1 MSSWTYRSIMFADF
15 FSFYSFHSFEHIIVL
30 MWSYESSL
38 LLYALTVCTL
48 SSFTYFFSSSFSLL
62 HTNIFFSCILSFM
75 SGKTRF
81 AWINKLS
88 ATFNT
93 KINSDFICLSL
104 ENYFLSDFI
113 HTMYNRLAIKSEK
126 ILMFM
131 QSIKKFLSFCYTQK
145 YIVRGKKILIIK
157 YFPLSFLINTTQ
169 LFIYTI
175 FLHLTNLNSIR

>member
-1 MSSWTYRSIMFADF
+1 MYIVFIHFIFLVVPSL
-15 FSFYSFHSFEHIIVL
+15 FYTQI
-30 MWSYESSL
+30 
-38 LLYALTVCTL
+38 
-48 SSFTYFFSSSFSLL
+48 YFFLTL
-62 HTNIFFSCILSFM
+62 VFFLSFM

-104 ENYFLSDFI
+104 ENYFLLDFI

-131 QSIKKFLSFCYTQK
+131 QSIEKFLSFCYTQK
-145 YIVRGKKILIIK
+145 KILKLKVKILNIK
-157 YFPLSFLINTTQ
+157 YFPFFFLINTTQ

-175 FLHLTNLNSIR
+175 FLHLTNLNSIRKFINFD